1 MKRLMLSVG
10 IMLIGF
16 LGYSSASE
24 TNSMAVDNRAVL
36 LLESV
41 KQNYLASLRLEALKT
56 RNTVPGRD
64 QINSPANFWM
74 KRVKAG
80 EVNMVTNHYTKDP
93 QTKVIMGGKIYYTS
107 GESYTWTMQQNPS
120 IRFAKDPVTNKTI
133 DKADAVIYIDA
144 SGRALYFE
152 SVDTYEKFVAL
163 AEQETVYGYTPPK
176 DSR

>member
-1 MKRLMLSVG
+1 MKRLILSAG
-10 IMLIGF
+10 IVLIGF
-16 LGYSSASE
+16 LGYSSATE
-24 TNSMAVDNRAVL
+24 INNTAGDNHAFL

-56 RNTVPGRD
+56 GNTVPGRD

-93 QTKVIMGGKIYYTS
+93 QTQVIMGGKIYYTS

-133 DKADAVIYIDA
+133 DKAEAVIYIDA

-152 SVDTYEKFVAL
+152 SGDTYERFVGL

-176 DSR
+176 DLR

>member
-10 IMLIGF
+10 IVLIGF

-24 TNSMAVDNRAVL
+24 TNNMVVDNRAVL

-56 RNTVPGRD
+56 GNSVPGRN
-64 QINSPANFWM
+64 QINSPSDFWM

-80 EVNMVTNHYTKDP
+80 DVNMVTNRYTRDP

-107 GESYTWTMQQNPS
+107 GESYAGTMQQNPS
-120 IRFAKDPVTNKTI
+120 LRFTKDPVTNKTV
-133 DKADAVIYIDA
+133 DKAEAVIYIDA

-152 SVDTYEKFVAL
+152 SEDTYEKFVSL

-176 DSR
+176 Y

>member
-1 MKRLMLSVG
+1 MKRLILLVG
-10 IMLIGF
+10 IVLIGF
-16 LGYSSASE
+16 LEYSSASE
-24 TNSMAVDNRAVL
+24 TNSTAVDNRAFL

-74 KRVKAG
+74 KRVKVG
-80 EVNMVTNHYTKDP
+80 EVNMVTNRHTKDP
-93 QTKVIMGGKIYYTS
+93 QTKIIMGGKIYYTT
-107 GESYTWTMQQNPS
+107 GESYAWTMQQNPS
-120 IRFAKDPVTNKTI
+120 IRFTKDPVTNKTI
-133 DKADAVIYIDA
+133 DKADAIIYIDA

-152 SVDTYEKFVAL
+152 SDDTYARFVAL
-163 AEQETVYGYTPPK
+163 AEQETVYGYTSPK